1 MDYRECSWTCWEA
14 GNLGTAQ
21 ACNMIRNAKSSGR
34 QIRYVAELTRAKW
47 TAKKKKKS
55 NSEKRLTNIFFS
67 NQREFTWVGKKKK
80 KLNDDT
86 PLRGV
91 VSSEKIQSLYLFI
104 PSALKMKL
112 SDVQDLPLPHLAP
125 LRREG
130 RGSTCHL
137 VAPSRWLQ
145 FTHRAVLHFKEAQR
159 EPSC

>member
-1 MDYRECSWTCWEA
+1 MDYRECSWTSRGA
-14 GNLGTAQ
+14 RNLQ

-34 QIRYVAELTRAKW
+34 QIFELTAKMNSQEMQ
-47 TAKKKKKS
+47 S
-55 NSEKRLTNIFFS
+55 NSEKRLTSIFLS
-67 NQREFTWVGKKKK
+67 NQREFTWAERKKI
-80 KLNDDT
+80 LNDDT

-91 VSSEKIQSLYLFI
+91 VSFEKIQSLYLLI
-104 PSALKMKL
+104 PSVLKMKL

-137 VAPSRWLQ
+137 VAPSWWLQ